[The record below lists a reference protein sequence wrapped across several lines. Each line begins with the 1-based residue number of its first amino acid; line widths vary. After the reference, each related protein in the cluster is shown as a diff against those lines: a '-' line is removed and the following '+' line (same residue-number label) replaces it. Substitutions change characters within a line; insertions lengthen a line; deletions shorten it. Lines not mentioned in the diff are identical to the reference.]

1 MSVMTAP
8 DKESFD
14 RDGFVIKRGFFTPDE
29 IAAVI
34 NAFQVD
40 QSIHKR
46 AYGIDDNQKIGRA
59 HV

>member
-8 DKESFD
+8 DKQSFE
-14 RDGFVIKRGFFTPDE
+14 RDGFVVKRGFFTPVE

-40 QSIHKR
+40 DAIHKR
-46 AYGIDDNQKIGRA
+46 A
-59 HV
+59 